1 MMNSS
6 ATIHEYPLVADVD
19 GDGNS
24 ELLVVANQSDPI
36 ARANCVAAT
45 PNWVPRQGVFSYGAG
60 AISTTGSRPASSGRS
75 TPTT

>member
-1 MMNSS
+1 MNSS

-19 GDGNS
+19 GDGEA

-36 ARANCVAAT
+36 PAGQLRGRDARLGL
-45 PNWVPRQGVFSYGAG
+45 RQGVFSYGAG
-60 AISTTGSRPASSGRS
+60 SDQHGSRRASSGRS